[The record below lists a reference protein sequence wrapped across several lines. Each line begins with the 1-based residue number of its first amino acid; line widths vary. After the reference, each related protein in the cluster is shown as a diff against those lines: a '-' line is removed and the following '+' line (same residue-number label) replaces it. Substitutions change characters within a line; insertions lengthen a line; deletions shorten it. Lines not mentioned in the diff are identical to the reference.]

1 MPLLFVPLLPL
12 HLLMPMLVPLLP
24 APLHYD
30 INYDIVS
37 LLPLQLLVP
46 LLSLSLLPP
55 LLLPLLPLLLLP
67 LHFKLL
73 GKEPQNLKILLYDN
87 FILAF

>member
-1 MPLLFVPLLPL
+1 MGRWSGSSVTLRNNKIPELLP
-12 HLLMPMLVPLLP
+12 
-24 APLHYD
+24 
-30 INYDIVS
+30 NYDIVP

-46 LLSLSLLPP
+46 LLSLPLLPP